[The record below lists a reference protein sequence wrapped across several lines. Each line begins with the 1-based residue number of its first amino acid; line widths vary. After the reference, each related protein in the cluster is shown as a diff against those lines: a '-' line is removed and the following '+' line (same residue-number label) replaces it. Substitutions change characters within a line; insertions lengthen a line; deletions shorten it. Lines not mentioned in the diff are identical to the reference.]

1 MVLKRLLEIV
11 VHRRGYKRKAY
22 TYKRGGKTIHV
33 RATWVRPTTYRMKDR
48 GKPGKTPRN
57 KRWFHPKRKLKVG
70 RMEWKA
76 SHKAAYRRRVL
87 SALVKKRGYATVVR
101 ELNALRNVTTDAKT
115 KKAATA
121 DMKWLK
127 KKYRGGKRR

>member
-1 MVLKRLLEIV
+1 MGKIIV
-11 VHRRGYKRKAY
+11 RRKGYHRRGFHIHRNGKRIY
-22 TYKRGGKTIHV
+22 ISPTYIK
-33 RATWVRPTTYRMKDR
+33 PTTYKAKDR
-48 GKPGKTPRN
+48 GKRGKTPKS

-70 RMEWKA
+70 NREWKA
-76 SHKAAYRRRVL
+76 SHKAAYRRCVL

-115 KKAATA
+115 KQAATA

-127 KKYRGGKRR
+127 KKYKGGD

>member
-1 MVLKRLLEIV
+1 MGKKLKRLLEIV
-11 VHRRGYKRKAY
+11 VHRRGYKRRAY
-22 TYKRGGKTIHV
+22 TYRRNGKLIHV
-33 RATWVRPTTYRMKDR
+33 KATRVKPTTYKAKDR
-48 GKPGKTPRN
+48 GKPGKTPKSRQ
-57 KRWFHPKRKLKVG
+57 WFHPKRKLKVG
-70 RMEWKA
+70 NREWKA

-115 KKAATA
+115 KQAATA

-127 KKYRGGKRR
+127 KKYRSKK